1 MADTDKFEEL
11 REKLVKYED
20 ISDRIEFEIAT
31 FLNGVSSD
39 EISESTSRK
48 IKSMYKIIG
57 ELESLGD
64 SGETIS
70 RILSRKNSHGRV
82 FDAESINNLNVMAD
96 AVNNAYDVMIENLT
110 AACNGKLENIIN
122 AYNAESYINELRD
135 GYRDTIIGAVDSG
148 EKNYPTS
155 VYYMD
160 IMSEYERMG
169 DFMINISQNLE
180 KAFINE

>member
-1 MADTDKFEEL
+1 
-11 REKLVKYED
+11 
-20 ISDRIEFEIAT
+20 
-31 FLNGVSSD
+31 D
-39 EISESTSRK
+39 EISESTSMK

-70 RILSRKNSHGRV
+70 RILTRKNIHNRV
-82 FDAESINNLNVMAD
+82 FDAESIKNLNIMAE
-96 AVNNAYDVMIENLT
+96 AVNRAYEVMIENLT
-110 AACNGKLENIIN
+110 AAHEGRLENIMN
-122 AYNAESYINELRD
+122 AYDAEENINNLRD
-135 GYRDTIIGAVDSG
+135 DFRDIVIDGVDSG